1 MDRTHCRRGAE
12 DRADIYTRITN
23 EIVEAIEAGT
33 TASGWKLPWHH
44 DGSAIARP
52 MNLTSQ
58 KHYRGINILAL
69 WVAAMKLGY
78 GSGLWG
84 TYRQFAAIGAQVR
97 KGERSITVVF
107 WKQFQ
112 HGSADD
118 DGGEEG
124 GAGGHSGDDR
134 EDGHGRPRFLA
145 RGYAVFNAAQVDGL
159 DLPTQ
164 PVLPETARI
173 EAAEQFFG
181 NLGIPIQT
189 EGDQACYVPSL
200 DVVRMPPFAR
210 FRSVDSYYAT
220 LAHECGHAT
229 GAKHRLDRD
238 LGGRF
243 GSERYAVDEQIA
255 ELTASFV
262 MADLG
267 LAYGPRPE
275 SMAYLASWLKVLK
288 NDTRAIFTAAS
299 KAQAAADWMH
309 ARQSSTVSL
318 STEAASESSRRG
330 VSDDRPE
337 MSAAVTAVDQTIPT
351 PADAPAFGAAL
362 GGRLVGEGRATP

>member
-1 MDRTHCRRGAE
+1 MDRHQCTRGAAE
-12 DRADIYTRITN
+12 RADIYTRITQ
-23 EIVEAIEAGT
+23 EIVAAIEAET
-33 TASGWKLPWHH
+33 TAGGWKLPWHH

-58 KHYRGINILAL
+58 KYYRGINILSL
-69 WVAAMKLGY
+69 WVAAMKSGY

-84 TYRQFAAIGAQVR
+84 TYRQFAAAGAQVR
-97 KGERSITVVF
+97 KGERSTTVVF
-107 WKQFQ
+107 WKQFKR
-112 HGSADD
+112 GDADD
-118 DGGEEG
+118 ASH
-124 GAGGHSGDDR
+124 AGGSGGLGGDDG
-134 EDGHGRPRFLA
+134 DDSHCRPRFMA
-145 RGYAVFNAAQVDGL
+145 KGYAVFNATQVDGL

-164 PVLPETARI
+164 PVLPETERI
-173 EAAEQFFG
+173 EAAERFFA
-181 NLGIPIQT
+181 NLRIPIRT

-210 FRSVDSYYAT
+210 FRSAGHFYAT
-220 LAHECGHAT
+220 LGHECGHAT

-243 GSERYAVDEQIA
+243 GSERYALDEQIA

-267 LAYGPRPE
+267 LAYTARPE
-275 SMAYLASWLKVLK
+275 STAYLASWLKVLK

-309 ARQSSTVSL
+309 AQQPDADTVPSHP
-318 STEAASESSRRG
+318 
-330 VSDDRPE
+330 DDSALE
-337 MSAAVTAVDQTIPT
+337 DAAV
-351 PADAPAFGAAL
+351 AA
-362 GGRLVGEGRATP
+362 AA